1 MNMYY
6 KNDKIVINA
15 IKDGKILFKNPYI
28 AHIHRIEMPEL
39 IKDQF
44 AVIDTD
50 LNIRIIADS
59 EEELREQLIEEFDML
74 FDEYALEQ
82 DYNLTQD
89 AINLKRKLL
98 SMLVINENTHIE
110 ITSDQALKRLIDETY
125 LLLPENIRQEL
136 FQAIRKDLDELK
148 LLKEKMDSKEEI
160 NDNNSTNYNYAE
172 KYIKKPVVVEAFHYR
187 RYYTDYRDLESFCG
201 DSLIGVDERISPIIK
216 TLEGEVSLYDDCYVI
231 KGIKGEFYPCQKEI
245 FYQSYNK
252 CKD

>member
-28 AHIHRIEMPEL
+28 AHIHHIEMPEL

-125 LLLPENIRQEL
+125 LLLPAGIRQEL

-148 LLKEKMDSKEEI
+148 FLKEKMDNKEEEI
-160 NDNNSTNYNYAE
+160 NDSNSTNYNYAE

-187 RYYTDYRDLESFCG
+187 KNYTDWLDLRKFCPDIVG
-201 DSLIGVDERISPIIK
+201 ADEQNNPIIK

>member
-1 MNMYY
+1 MDY
-6 KNDKIVINA
+6 IVINA
-15 IKDGKILFKNPYI
+15 IKDGKILFRNPYI
-28 AHIHRIEMPEL
+28 AYIHHIEMPEI

-59 EEELREQLIEEFDML
+59 EEGLREQLIEEFDML

-98 SMLVINENTHIE
+98 GMLVINENTHVE
-110 ITSDQALKRLIDETY
+110 MTSDQALQRLIDEAY

-148 LLKEKMDSKEEI
+148 VLKGESIDRSKA
-160 NDNNSTNYNYAE
+160 TNYNHAE
-172 KYIKKPVVVEAFHYR
+172 KYVKKPIAVEAFHYR
-187 RYYTDYRDLESFCG
+187 RYYTDYRDLERFCG
-201 DSLIGVDERISPIIK
+201 EALVGLDGNLNPILE
-216 TLEGEVSLYDDCYVI
+216 TLEGEVGLCDDCYVI
-231 KGIKGEFYPCQKEI
+231 KGIKGEFYPCQADI
-245 FYQSYNK
+245 FYQSYSK